1 MLATITCPECK
12 TEGRFSILEQT
23 YEGPYKCWKCRQ
35 MFYIELDGQE
45 VKTCRL
51 LGDEEF
57 ARLQQVDKLKRKFKK
72 DEED

>member
-12 TEGRFSILEQT
+12 TEGRFSVVEHS

-35 MFYIELDGQE
+35 LYYIELEG
-45 VKTCRL
+45 KTLKACRQ

-57 ARLQQVDKLKRKFKK
+57 ERLQQVEKLKRKFKR
-72 DEED
+72 EEE